1 MIKRGFRVL
10 SYVLAFTAFSVV
22 FIQCKKK
29 EVQSTQSNVEIDYK
43 ALDETPVSGYTRILV
58 DESVYPIVNEV
69 NEVFMYEYNRVKVD
83 LVKKS
88 EGEVL
93 NMLMN
98 DSIRVAVLPRKLT
111 DLEVEHFKG
120 RVKPKM
126 THFATDAIVFV
137 TSKVFNDSIVDYQ
150 GILNNLKSSSV
161 DKANKKILVFD
172 NINSSIVSSFKEK
185 AGVSEFTK
193 DYAYFAGDT
202 ESVIDYVSKNSDA
215 IGVIGLNWLTQ
226 PTVELEEK
234 VAQLKVLSV
243 KNAKDGKYYKPSQNN
258 IAEGTYPLI
267 RDLYVVDI
275 QGKSGLGVGYASYIA
290 GYKGQRIVLKSN
302 LVPFKV
308 PPRELNVRK
317 EI

>member
-1 MIKRGFRVL
+1 MIKRSFRVL

-58 DESVYPIVNEV
+58 DESVYPIANEV
-69 NEVFMYEYNRVKVD
+69 NEIFMYEYNRVKVD
-83 LVKKS
+83 LVRKS

-111 DLEVEHFKG
+111 DKEVEHFKG

-137 TSKVFNDSIVDYQ
+137 TSKVFNDSIIDYEQ
-150 GILNNLKSSSV
+150 VLSNLQKPNSEQRG
-161 DKANKKILVFD
+161 NHILVFD
-172 NINSSIVSSFKEK
+172 NVNSSIVSTFKEK
-185 AGVSEFTK
+185 ANVKEFAK
-193 DYAYFAGDT
+193 DYAYFGGDT

-234 VAQLKVLSV
+234 LAQLKVLSV
-243 KNAKDGKYYKPSQNN
+243 KNVKDGKYYKPSQNN

>member
-150 GILNNLKSSSV
+150 GILNNLKSSSA

-185 AGVSEFTK
+185 AGVSEFKK

>member
-137 TSKVFNDSIVDYQ
+137 TSKVFNDSVVDYQ
-150 GILNNLKSSSV
+150 GILNNLKSSSA

-172 NINSSIVSSFKEK
+172 NINSSIVYSFKEK

-202 ESVIDYVSKNSDA
+202 ESVINYVSKNSDA